1 MNRKAFRTIS
11 YGIYIVTS
19 RKGDK
24 INGQTADTVFQI
36 TPAPRT
42 VAVSINR
49 QNLTHE
55 YISYSG
61 VFGVSVLAKD
71 APLNLVGT
79 FGFKSG
85 RDTDKFSGVNYKLG
99 ETNVPIILDN
109 TLAYLE
115 AKVIDRVEL
124 STHTLFIGEAVA
136 AEIIKEGEPMTYTYY
151 HQIKGGTTPKTAP
164 TYIEDEKREEKKMEG
179 LPKYR
184 CEVCGYIYD
193 PEKGDPD
200 GDIPPGTPF
209 EDLPDDW
216 ICPIC
221 GAGKGDFE
229 KVD

>member
-1 MNRKAFRTIS
+1 MDTKAFRTIT
-11 YGIYIVTS
+11 YGLYIVTS

-24 INGQTADTVFQI
+24 MNGQTADTVFQV
-36 TPAPRT
+36 TSSPRT
-42 VAVSINR
+42 IAISINR
-49 QNLTHE
+49 ENLTHE
-55 YISYSG
+55 YISDSG
-61 VFGVSVLAKD
+61 VFAVSILAKD
-71 APLNLVGT
+71 APLSLVGT

-85 RDTDKFSGVNYKLG
+85 RDTDKFSNVNFKLG
-99 ETNVPIILDN
+99 ETKAPIILDN

-136 AEIIKEGEPMTYTYY
+136 AEVIKKGEPMTYAYY

-164 TYIEDEKREEKKMEG
+164 TYIEEEKKMESM
-179 LPKYR
+179 PKYR
-184 CEVCGYIYD
+184 CEVCGYVYD

-221 GAGKGDFE
+221 GAGKGDFVKE
-229 KVD
+229 E